1 MTMRAFFVTIGG
13 SLMLAACGPSAEQQ
27 AAANQAAITNQQ
39 EASAMATQVAALAP
53 GQRDGVFIRAIRDA
67 GLPCQ
72 GVTSSEKGDKPGS
85 WVATCQEGSRHI
97 ITFGA
102 NGMANVTSFTP
113 QPAAAR

>member
-1 MTMRAFFVTIGG
+1 MRALLVMLGG

-27 AAANQAAITNQQ
+27 AAANQAAIANSQ
-39 EASAMATQVAALAP
+39 EAQETATKVDALAP
-53 GQRDGVFIRAIRDA
+53 GQREGVFIRAIRDA

-72 GVTSSEKGDKPGS
+72 GVTSSERGEQPGS
-85 WVATCQEGSRHI
+85 WVATCQEGSRHV

>member
-1 MTMRAFFVTIGG
+1 MRALLVMLGG

-27 AAANQAAITNQQ
+27 AAANQAAIANSQ
-39 EASAMATQVAALAP
+39 EAQEMTAKVDALAP
-53 GQRDGVFIRAIRDA
+53 GQREGVFIRAIRDA

-72 GVTSSEKGDKPGS
+72 GVTASERGEKPGS

>member
-1 MTMRAFFVTIGG
+1 MRGFVMTIAG
-13 SLMLAACGPSAEQQ
+13 SLLLAACGPSAQEQ
-27 AAANQAAITNQQ
+27 AAANAATQASQQQAQ
-39 EASAMATQVAALAP
+39 EAAAKVAALAP

-72 GVTSSEKGDKPGS
+72 GVTGSQPGDKPGS

-113 QPAAAR
+113 QPAPQR

>member
-1 MTMRAFFVTIGG
+1 MRGFVVTIAG
-13 SLMLAACGPSAEQQ
+13 SLMLAACGPDAQEQ
-27 AAANQAAITNQQ
+27 AAANAAVVANQQ
-39 EASAMATQVAALAP
+39 EAQAMSAKVAALSP

-72 GVTSSEKGDKPGS
+72 GVTGSEAGDKPGS

-113 QPAAAR
+113 QPPAQR

>member
-1 MTMRAFFVTIGG
+1 MMRGLPLTMLG
-13 SLMLAACGPSAEQQ
+13 SLMLAACGPSAQEQ
-27 AAANQAAITNQQ
+27 AAANETAVANQRQAQ
-39 EASAMATQVAALAP
+39 EMATKVAALSP
-53 GQRDGVFIRAIRDA
+53 GQREGVFIRAIRDA

-72 GVTSSEKGDKPGS
+72 GVTGSEPGEKPGS

-113 QPAAAR
+113 QR